1 MCKLILA
8 SSSERR
14 KDILKMVKL
23 NFDVIPSNIDEN
35 YEKKLSPKQIVKKL
49 SQKKAMAVSNKYPN
63 SYVIGADTIVFIK
76 NKILNKPK
84 NKIEAFKMLKFL
96 SNTEHLVL
104 TGVCLINKKDNVIF
118 NFVEITKVYFY
129 KLDEQLIL
137 KYINTESPYDKSG
150 SYGIQEYSACFV
162 KKIEGCYYNVV
173 GFPISKFLNV
183 LRTFPKIESILI

>member
-8 SSSERR
+8 SSSQRR

-35 YEKKLSPKQIVKKL
+35 YEKKLNPKQIVKKL

-129 KLDEQLIL
+129 KLDEELIL
-137 KYINTESPYDKSG
+137 RYINTKSPYDKSG
-150 SYGIQEYSACFV
+150 SYGIQDYSAGFV

-183 LRTFPKIESILI
+183 LRTFPKIESISI

>member
-63 SYVIGADTIVFIK
+63 SYVIGADTIVNVK

-129 KLDEQLIL
+129 KLDEELIL
-137 KYINTESPYDKSG
+137 RYINTKSPYDKSG
-150 SYGIQEYSACFV
+150 SYGIQDYSAGFV

>member
-8 SSSERR
+8 SSSQRR

-35 YEKKLSPKQIVKKL
+35 YEKKLNPKQIVKKL

-63 SYVIGADTIVFIK
+63 SYVIGADTIVNVK

-84 NKIEAFKMLKFL
+84 NKIEAVKMLKFL

-150 SYGIQEYSACFV
+150 SYGIQDYSACFV

-183 LRTFPKIESILI
+183 LRTFPKIESISI

>member
-150 SYGIQEYSACFV
+150 SYGIQDYSACFV

-183 LRTFPKIESILI
+183 LRTFPKIESISI

>member
-8 SSSERR
+8 SSSQRR

-35 YEKKLSPKQIVKKL
+35 YEKKLNPKQIVKKL

-63 SYVIGADTIVFIK
+63 SYVIGADTIVNVK

-150 SYGIQEYSACFV
+150 SYGIQDYSACFV

-183 LRTFPKIESILI
+183 LRTFPKIESISI

>member
-8 SSSERR
+8 SSSQRR

-35 YEKKLSPKQIVKKL
+35 YEKKLNPKQIVKKL

-63 SYVIGADTIVFIK
+63 SYVIGADTIVNVK

-129 KLDEQLIL
+129 KLDEELIL
-137 KYINTESPYDKSG
+137 RYINTKSPYDKSG
-150 SYGIQEYSACFV
+150 SYGIQDYSACFV

-183 LRTFPKIESILI
+183 LRTFPKIESISI

>member
-8 SSSERR
+8 SSSQRR

-35 YEKKLSPKQIVKKL
+35 YEKKLNPKQIVKKL
-49 SQKKAMAVSNKYPN
+49 SQKKAMAVSIKYPN
-63 SYVIGADTIVFIK
+63 SYVIGADTIVNVK

-150 SYGIQEYSACFV
+150 SYGIQDYSACFV

-183 LRTFPKIESILI
+183 LRTFPKIESISI

>member
-63 SYVIGADTIVFIK
+63 SYVIGADTIVNVK

-129 KLDEQLIL
+129 KLDEELIL
-137 KYINTESPYDKSG
+137 RYINTKSPYDKSG
-150 SYGIQEYSACFV
+150 SYGIQDYSAGFV

-183 LRTFPKIESILI
+183 LRTFPKIESISI

>member
-129 KLDEQLIL
+129 KLDEELIL
-137 KYINTESPYDKSG
+137 RYINTKSPYDKSG
-150 SYGIQEYSACFV
+150 SYGIQDYSAGFV

-183 LRTFPKIESILI
+183 LRTFPKIESISI

>member
-8 SSSERR
+8 SSSQRR

-35 YEKKLSPKQIVKKL
+35 YEKKLNPKQIVKKL

-63 SYVIGADTIVFIK
+63 SYVIGADTIVNIK

-118 NFVEITKVYFY
+118 DFVEITKVYFY

-150 SYGIQEYSACFV
+150 SYGIQDYSSCFV

-183 LRTFPKIESILI
+183 LRTFPKIESISI

>member
-8 SSSERR
+8 SSSQRR

-129 KLDEQLIL
+129 KLDEELIL
-137 KYINTESPYDKSG
+137 RYINTKSPYDKSG
-150 SYGIQEYSACFV
+150 SYGIQDYSAGFV

-183 LRTFPKIESILI
+183 LRTFPKIESISI